1 MQENYENLR
10 RKYPVFSY
18 DGYHI
23 SDETG
28 SILLHFDFSVPGL
41 CEFHPKT
48 LIATDNLEILNAP
61 DSQKAQGIV
70 FALGLVEAVSY
81 WKSVCSPEFVVNC
94 QAPLFGEKDFTWWK
108 KLWFNGLGE
117 FFYKNKIQAEFD
129 DFVNFRLESFMED
142 TDTDTEEFVAGG
154 LNIIPIGGGKDSC
167 VSMDLLK
174 TLKNKNLCF
183 TVNDQEARRRT
194 AEAAGYGEKDILKTY
209 REIDPELLRLNKEG
223 FLNGHTPFSAI
234 VAFLSLYC
242 AHLTGAGNIIL
253 SNESSANE
261 ASVHGTDINHQYS
274 KGFEFEKDFSSYV
287 MENFGGHIRYFSLLR
302 AFNELQIAK
311 RFASLREF
319 HKVFR
324 SCNVGSKKN
333 IWCKECSKCLF
344 VYIILSPFMAE
355 NDLEEIFGENLLD
368 KISLL
373 KEFEGLVGLLD
384 LKPFECVGTVDEVRY
399 ALDLTAE
406 KYRSQNLKM
415 PGLLDFY
422 VNEIKQGSELKENL
436 LGAYEKENAIPEEFL
451 SFVAGMYEDVS
462 KTD

>member
-1 MQENYENLR
+1 M
-10 RKYPVFSY
+10 
-18 DGYHI
+18 
-23 SDETG
+23 
-28 SILLHFDFSVPGL
+28 
-41 CEFHPKT
+41 
-48 LIATDNLEILNAP
+48 
-61 DSQKAQGIV
+61 
-70 FALGLVEAVSY
+70 
-81 WKSVCSPEFVVNC
+81 
-94 QAPLFGEKDFTWWK
+94 
-108 KLWFNGLGE
+108 
-117 FFYKNKIQAEFD
+117 
-129 DFVNFRLESFMED
+129 
-142 TDTDTEEFVAGG
+142 
-154 LNIIPIGGGKDSC
+154 
-167 VSMDLLK
+167 SMDLLK

-242 AHLTGAGNIIL
+242 AHLTGAGNIVL

-451 SFVAGMYEDVS
+451 SFVSGMYEDVS